1 METLVKILIYIH
13 AFFGGLGLISGIAGI
28 AVKKGSKLHKN
39 SGKAFSYSMFISSL
53 VSLVIAR
60 MPGHEN
66 LFLFLIGVYTIYL
79 VLAGNRALTFKG
91 DIKSSADTI
100 DKTISGTMLGASVLM
115 LLIGIYQL
123 TMHKG
128 GNAVLF
134 AFFGGFGLYMTLK
147 DFYTFRVF
155 KEKKNAWL
163 SSHIGR
169 MVAAL
174 IASITAFMV
183 AGLHL
188 QTLVMWTLPSVI
200 GTIYISYWNRK
211 IKGMPSLALAK

>member
-1 METLVKILIYIH
+1 METLVKVLIYIH
-13 AFFGGLGLISGIAGI
+13 ALCGGLGLVSGIASIG
-28 AVKKGSKLHKN
+28 VKKGSKLHKN
-39 SGKAFSYSMFISSL
+39 CGKTFSYSMVISSL

-66 LFLFLIGVYTIYL
+66 LFLFLIGVFTIYL
-79 VLAGNRALTFKG
+79 VLAGNRALTFRY
-91 DIKSSADTI
+91 DTKSSADTI
-100 DKTISGTMLGASVLM
+100 DKTISGTMLGASVIM
-115 LLIGIYQL
+115 LLIGIYQI
-123 TMHKG
+123 TTHKG

-183 AGLHL
+183 AGLHI
-188 QTLVMWTLPSVI
+188 QTLVTWIMPSII
-200 GTIYISYWNRK
+200 GTFYITYWNTK
-211 IKGMPSLALAK
+211 IKGSALSLTK